1 MYAAAMPA
9 GKYDRSQSAA
19 SRRREQRAK
28 LLGAAAAV
36 FAAHGYADASVEAIV
51 VRAGMSRRTFYEHF
65 RDLREVLLRLH
76 ERAAQFSVTHVRR
89 AMDAQRDP
97 VASVEAGIHA
107 FLALCA
113 ANDDLGRVLFR
124 EVRAAGYEARRE
136 ALEDAFAGLLL
147 AGLRKAHRRGAIAVA
162 PDSLTVTALIGALET
177 IAMRLVEH
185 GDGAR
190 LPALTPMFLRMTLG
204 AFR

>member
-1 MYAAAMPA
+1 MPA
-9 GKYDRSQSAA
+9 GKYDRKQSAA

-36 FAAHGYADASVEAIV
+36 FASRGYAEASVEAIV

-76 ERAAQFSVTHVRR
+76 ERSARFSVAYVRR
-89 AMDAQRDP
+89 AVQAERDP
-97 VASVEAGIHA
+97 VRSVEAGIRA
-107 FLALCA
+107 FLELCA
-113 ANDDLGRVLFR
+113 ANEELARVLFR
-124 EVRAAGYEARRE
+124 EVRGAGYEARRE

-147 AGLRKAHRRGAIAVA
+147 GGLRRAHKRGAISHA

-190 LPALTPMFLRMTLG
+190 LPSLTPMFVRMTLG
-204 AFR
+204 SFR